1 MIGLL
6 FLNKRSFH
14 LDIDEDL
21 HLFEG
26 VRTLNGNWE
35 INKNRHHH
43 IASGKYA

>member
-14 LDIDEDL
+14 LDIDEEL

-26 VRTLNGNWE
+26 GKNIKWKLGN
-35 INKNRHHH
+35 
-43 IASGKYA
+43 